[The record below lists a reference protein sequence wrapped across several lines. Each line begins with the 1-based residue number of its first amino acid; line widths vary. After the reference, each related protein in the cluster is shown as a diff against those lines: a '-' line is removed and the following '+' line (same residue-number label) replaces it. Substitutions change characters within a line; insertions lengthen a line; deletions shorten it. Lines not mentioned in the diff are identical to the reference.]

1 MSDINP
7 AEDFPEVFA
16 DFAGETEDADII
28 LLSEAADRQ
37 AQDTSAKVLSGFPLL
52 DDCMDGGFRE
62 GDVTVI
68 SGIPGEGKTT
78 LARMFTLHLAQNDIP
93 SLWFSHEMTMRE
105 LWDSFEKMGADKS
118 LVSFVPSFL
127 EADLDWM
134 LKVIDKAIEERGIK
148 AVFIDTLGDVE
159 KSRQKGVVENYSTVL
174 KQICKQLRDFAV
186 QRKIMIFEVAHC
198 VKQTRSHSNETT
210 NADIADSNGIAA
222 AATNIFH
229 VWRDN
234 DSDVGGFVKIGKS
247 RRDGTKKN
255 WKFDTELIDN
265 RLVMHG
271 RKLEDALE
279 ETWRKTPK
287 KGA

>member
-1 MSDINP
+1 MNEELEKAFDSVTFDSELPEIISIADA
-7 AEDFPEVFA
+7 AENQE
-16 DFAGETEDADII
+16 
-28 LLSEAADRQ
+28 
-37 AQDTSAKVLSGFPLL
+37 QDTAEKILSGYQEL

-62 GDVTVI
+62 GDVNVI

-78 LARMFTLHLAQNDIP
+78 LARMFTLNFAAKDVP

-127 EADLDWM
+127 DADLDQM
-134 LKVIDKAIEERGIK
+134 LAVIDKAIKEKGIK

-159 KSRQKGVVENYSTVL
+159 KRRERGVVENYSTVL
-174 KQICKQLRDFAV
+174 KQICKVLRDFAV
-186 QRKIMIFEVAHC
+186 SRRIVIFEVAHC
-198 VKQTRSHSNETT
+198 TKQTRSNSNETN

-234 DSDVGGFVKIGKS
+234 ESDNGGYIKIGKS

-255 WKFDTELIDN
+255 WKFKT
-265 RLVMHG
+265 RLVNN
-271 RKLEDALE
+271 KLLMEVRHLE
-279 ETWRKTPK
+279 TEGEELWRK
-287 KGA
+287 A